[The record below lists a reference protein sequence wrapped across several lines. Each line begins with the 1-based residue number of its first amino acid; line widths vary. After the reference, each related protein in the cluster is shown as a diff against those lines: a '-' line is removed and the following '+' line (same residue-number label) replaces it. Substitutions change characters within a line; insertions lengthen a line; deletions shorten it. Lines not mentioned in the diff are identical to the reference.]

1 MQSYNTDK
9 KIKKLTLAEY
19 ISEYHNGDKTS
30 AANSLILV
38 SSKKPVAQQNM
49 YRMLTRNYIVII
61 EGDKYTLCKI
71 AANSLNNT

>member
-1 MQSYNTDK
+1 MKTIS
-9 KIKKLTLAEY
+9 LAEY

-38 SSKKPVAQQNM
+38 SSKKPVAQQNV
-49 YRMLTRNYIVII
+49 YRMLTQNYIVII
-61 EGDKYTLCKI
+61 DGDKYTLCKI